1 MGVEVGTSRLWKRA
15 EELGISR
22 LLFVNMLDRE
32 RADFFRALEQLQ
44 EQLSERCV
52 AVHLPIGS
60 EHELTGIV
68 DLLHMCAYTS
78 PDGEAR
84 RPEPGPDPG
93 RDGGRWSP
101 STARSCSTRSSRP
114 TRR

>member
-1 MGVEVGTSRLWKRA
+1 MGVEVGTARVWKRA
-15 EELGISR
+15 EELGIAR
-22 LLFVNMLDRE
+22 VLFVNMLDRE
-32 RADFFRALEQLQ
+32 RADFFRALAQMQ

-60 EHELTGIV
+60 EHEMTGIV
-68 DLLHMCAYTS
+68 DVLHMCAYTT
-78 PDGEAR
+78 PDGAKE
-84 RPEPGPDPG
+84 PEPGPIPEELADLVA
-93 RDGGRWSP
+93 R